1 MDVSVITQLIGS
13 LGFPIVACAALFY
26 ENHKQSERHAEETEK
41 LTDAINNNTIVLQKL
56 VDKMGG
62 DENVAA

>member
-26 ENHKQSERHAEETEK
+26 ENYKQSERHAEETEK

-56 VDKMGG
+56 VDKLGG